1 MPPSPA
7 SRTQT
12 VWIALSP
19 LLFTFLWSTGF
30 VGAKFGLPYA
40 EPLTYLLL
48 RFVLAAALLVPIA
61 LMLKISWPK
70 RHEIKHVALV
80 GLLVQG
86 VYLGGVFIAIHNGV
100 QAGVAALIVSAQPI
114 LTAAL
119 AGPMLGEKVTRRQ
132 WLGLLFGLAGVAA
145 VIAEKIDTASAD
157 AAWATLYAVASLLA
171 ITLGTLY
178 QKKYCHGVDVVG
190 GNCVQFVTVIFA
202 FGLGALLFE
211 TNVVHWT
218 GEFVFALAWQSI
230 ILSIGATTLLYVMI
244 KRGAASQ
251 VASLFYLVPPFTA
264 ILAWLMFGETFG
276 ISAIIGMVL
285 VAIGILLIRT
295 EGALGGR
302 RRPA

>member
-1 MPPSPA
+1 MPSSPA
-7 SRTQT
+7 SRTQA
-12 VWIALSP
+12 VWVALSP

-48 RFVLAAALLVPIA
+48 RFVLAAALMLPIA
-61 LMLKISWPK
+61 LLLRVSWPK
-70 RHEIKHVALV
+70 RHEIKHIAVV
-80 GLLVQG
+80 GLLIQG
-86 VYLGGVFIAIHNGV
+86 VYLGGVFVAIDKGV

-114 LTAAL
+114 LAAAL

-145 VIAEKIDTASAD
+145 VIVEKIDTASAG
-157 AAWATLYAVASLLA
+157 AAWAALYAVASLLA
-171 ITLGTLY
+171 ITLGALY
-178 QKKYCHGVDVVG
+178 QKKYCHGVNVVG
-190 GNCVQFVTVIFA
+190 GNLVQFITVIFA

-211 TNVVHWT
+211 TNVVYWT
-218 GEFVFALAWQSI
+218 GEFVFALLWQSV
-230 ILSIGATTLLYVMI
+230 ILSIGATTLLYVLI
-244 KRGAASQ
+244 RQGAASQ

-264 ILAWLMFGETFG
+264 ILAWAMFGETFG
-276 ISAIIGMVL
+276 ISAILGMVL

-295 EGALGGR
+295 EGGIGGR